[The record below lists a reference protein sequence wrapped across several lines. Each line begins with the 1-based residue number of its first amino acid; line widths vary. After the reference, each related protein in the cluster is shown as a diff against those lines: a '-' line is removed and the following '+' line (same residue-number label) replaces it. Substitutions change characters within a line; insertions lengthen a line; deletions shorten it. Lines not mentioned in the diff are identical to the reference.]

1 MNPLPVAHRELLVL
15 SRRPWLYWL
24 RLGTGLIIAVL
35 STGVVTVNLLNGAA
49 PAEMGPPLFKTL
61 TLLACLVSLL
71 AGPVLLADSLA
82 EEKRGGT
89 LVLLFLTDL
98 RSHDIIAGKFAALA
112 MPAVHCL
119 LAVLPVMAAAFFMG
133 GVSVGEF
140 ARTSAALVNLLFFSL
155 AATML
160 CSAVARDGRRAF
172 AVAFGIV
179 LLPAL
184 LLPLASGVLGQA
196 GGLAALVLK
205 LLSSPAGALWWAQD
219 LEFSKGPKEF
229 GHALFASQTANWLC
243 LGAACVALPLT
254 WQDRPDRLP
263 RLTPRL
269 QRRSASLALELSP
282 LVWLAR
288 RQVGRPLTTWL
299 LAGALALTILV
310 VGPAFGLAGERV
322 VLVAYALHALF
333 KLPVAWS
340 ASRGF
345 NRERNCGALEVLFVT
360 PLGDTA
366 VWRAWL
372 AGLRRRFLLPA
383 LGLAAFDLALA
394 WRGLLT
400 ESDRPVDAGAF
411 TLVVLAVGMF
421 LLDCYTLCWV
431 GLWQGLSAPNATR
444 ACVRALL
451 YVLVLPGAGFLA
463 LLGLLASSAA
473 PLKEGLVP
481 LALGWFVSG
490 FLANVVVGTWSMLR
504 LSDDCREAALRRGN

>member
-1 MNPLPVAHRELLVL
+1 
-15 SRRPWLYWL
+15 
-24 RLGTGLIIAVL
+24 
-35 STGVVTVNLLNGAA
+35 
-49 PAEMGPPLFKTL
+49 
-61 TLLACLVSLL
+61 
-71 AGPVLLADSLA
+71 
-82 EEKRGGT
+82 
-89 LVLLFLTDL
+89 
-98 RSHDIIAGKFAALA
+98 
-112 MPAVHCL
+112 
-119 LAVLPVMAAAFFMG
+119 
-133 GVSVGEF
+133 
-140 ARTSAALVNLLFFSL
+140 
-155 AATML
+155 
-160 CSAVARDGRRAF
+160 
-172 AVAFGIV
+172 
-179 LLPAL
+179 
-184 LLPLASGVLGQA
+184 
-196 GGLAALVLK
+196 
-205 LLSSPAGALWWAQD
+205 
-219 LEFSKGPKEF
+219 
-229 GHALFASQTANWLC
+229 
-243 LGAACVALPLT
+243 
-254 WQDRPDRLP
+254 
-263 RLTPRL
+263 
-269 QRRSASLALELSP
+269 LALELSP

>member
-24 RLGTGLIIAVL
+24 RFGTGLLIAVL

-61 TLLACLVSLL
+61 AVLASLVSLL

-89 LVLLFLTDL
+89 LGLLFLTDL

-119 LAVLPVMAAAFFMG
+119 LAVLPVMGAAFFMG
-133 GVSVGEF
+133 GVSIGQF

-155 AATML
+155 AVTTL

-172 AVAFGIV
+172 AVAIGLV
-179 LLPAL
+179 LLPVVL
-184 LLPLASGVLGQA
+184 VPLASSAPGQSN
-196 GGLAALVLK
+196 GLLVFLLK
-205 LLSSPAGALWWAQD
+205 LISSPASALWWAQD
-219 LEFSKGPKEF
+219 LEYVKAPGEF
-229 GHALFASQTANWLC
+229 GQAMLASHVANWLC

-263 RLTPRL
+263 RLT
-269 QRRSASLALELSP
+269 RRPGRSPLPLSLDLSP

-288 RQVGRPLTTWL
+288 RQVGSPLATWL
-299 LAGALALTILV
+299 LAGSIAVIVLGLESASD
-310 VGPAFGLAGERV
+310 LAGEW
-322 VLVAYALHALF
+322 VLIVAYALHALF
-333 KLPVAWS
+333 KVPVAWS

-345 NRERNCGALEVLFVT
+345 NRERNSGALEVLFVT

-383 LGLAAFDLALA
+383 LALGAFDLALA
-394 WRGLLT
+394 RHNFLAWSERAVQ
-400 ESDRPVDAGAF
+400 PGAF
-411 TLVVLAVGMF
+411 TLVVLAVIIF

-431 GLWQGLSAPNATR
+431 GLWQGLVAPNATR
-444 ACVRALL
+444 ACVRTLL
-451 YVLVLPGAGFLA
+451 YVLVLPGAVFLA
-463 LLGLLASSAA
+463 LLGLLASSAT
-473 PLKEGLVP
+473 PLQDGLFP
-481 LALGWFVSG
+481 LALGWFVTG
-490 FLANVVVGTWSMLR
+490 FLANVIVGTWSMLR